1 MLGFDNAAG
10 MLDVARKNLDSLA
23 ITNVE
28 LAEADVHALPLPD
41 DAADAAVANMVRH
54 HAQDLAAMI
63 AEMGT
68 RHTARR

>member
-10 MLDVARKNLDSLA
+10 MLDVGRKNLDSLA

-28 LAEADVHALPLPD
+28 LAEADALPLPD

>member
-1 MLGFDNAAG
+1 VLGFDNAAG

-28 LAEADVHALPLPD
+28 LAEADALPLPD

-68 RHTARR
+68 RHTPRR